1 MLVLSRAR
9 GESVV
14 IGDDIKVTVVS
25 IRGSQ
30 VHLGVAAPMQV
41 PIHRQEV
48 HDAIH
53 GREPQPS
60 MSSGALIP
68 PNPDEPVPDAIVELP
83 PAAGHNARRSG
94 FPA

>member
-1 MLVLSRAR
+1 MLVMSRAR

-14 IGDDIKVTVVS
+14 IGNDIRITVVG

-30 VHLGVAAPMQV
+30 VRLGVAAPTHV
-41 PIHRQEV
+41 PVHRQEV

-53 GREPQPS
+53 GREPQSS
-60 MSSGALIP
+60 MNSGTLIP
-68 PNPDEPVPDAIVELP
+68 PNPDEPVPDAIVDLP